1 MDLGPLLVAHAQPPE
16 LIQPSEGAFHHPASS
31 AQPAAMCGVALC
43 QKRDDV
49 SATQIFPDSPSVITV
64 VTQYA
69 IRTMAWTSAL
79 SL

>member
-49 SATQIFPDSPSVITV
+49 SATQTFPDGPSVITA
-64 VTQYA
+64 VT
-69 IRTMAWTSAL
+69 
-79 SL
+79 